1 MELNNYNYEIKRICQ
16 RMQHVDALN
25 RKQKL
30 ELEPNPNLSS
40 NVNINVINI
49 SVGDWLLAAQAF
61 DKKCE
66 TIKLC

>member
-1 MELNNYNYEIKRICQ
+1 MELNNYNYEIERICQ

-40 NVNINVINI
+40 NVNNNVINI
-49 SVGDWLLAAQAF
+49 TVGN
-61 DKKCE
+61 
-66 TIKLC
+66 